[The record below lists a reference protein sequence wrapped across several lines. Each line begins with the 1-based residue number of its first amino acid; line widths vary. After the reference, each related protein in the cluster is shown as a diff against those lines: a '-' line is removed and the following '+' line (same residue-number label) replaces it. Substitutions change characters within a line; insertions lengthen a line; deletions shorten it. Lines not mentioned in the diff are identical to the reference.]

1 MTYTVK
7 TKFPKEITERE
18 AKEIVNT
25 HDESE
30 TNLDTEDVLSLYAHY
45 QQSGY
50 NIKATFKLQEDADPV
65 TVASKLDEHD
75 IAYKATLK
83 FLNKANRGSYDEV
96 LPISQIAFQQ
106 GYDYE
111 VGVTLKINDE
121 STVDFDKESTWFSP
135 EDAIYIVKPK
145 VSGKHLTE
153 MIPIYER
160 LLDQGVDVTFDI
172 KPSSAETD
180 DDFSKQ
186 LSAYP
191 EGTEIT
197 MVLSD
202 SEY

>member
-1 MTYTVK
+1 MK
-7 TKFPKEITERE
+7 KNCIKGRC
-18 AKEIVNT
+18 
-25 HDESE
+25 
-30 TNLDTEDVLSLYAHY
+30 
-45 QQSGY
+45 Y
-50 NIKATFKLQEDADPV
+50 NISLNGKKAFLGWFLIISDNGQEYLV
-65 TVASKLDEHD
+65 ERNGTMSCGCFRKVYQT
-75 IAYKATLK
+75 AYSFIPHTE
-83 FLNKANRGSYDEV
+83 FLNKSNRGSYDEV

-145 VSGKHLTE
+145 VSGKHLNE
-153 MIPIYER
+153 MVPIYER
-160 LLDQGVDVTFDI
+160 LLDQGFDVTFDI

-202 SEY
+202 AEY

>member
-30 TNLDTEDVLSLYAHY
+30 TNLEADDVLSLYAHY

-50 NIKATFKLQEDADPV
+50 NIKATFKLQDDAGPV
-65 TVASKLDEHD
+65 TIASKLDENN

-111 VGVTLKINDE
+111 VAVTLKVNDE

-135 EDAIYIVKPK
+135 ADAIYIVKPK
-145 VSGKHLTE
+145 VSGKHLNE
-153 MIPIYER
+153 MIPIYES
-160 LLDQGVDVTFDI
+160 LLNKGFDVTFDI

-180 DDFSKQ
+180 DEFAQQ
-186 LSAYP
+186 LAAYP
-191 EGTEIT
+191 DGTEIT
-197 MVLSD
+197 MTLSD
-202 SEY
+202 AEY

>member
-7 TKFPKEITERE
+7 TKFPKEITARE

-30 TNLDTEDVLSLYAHY
+30 TDLDAEDVLALYAQY

-50 NIKATFKLQEDADPV
+50 NIKAAFKLQEDADPV
-65 TVASKLDEHD
+65 SIASKLDEHN

-83 FLNKANRGSYDEV
+83 FVNKSNRGSYDEV

-111 VGVTLKINDE
+111 VGVTLKVNDE

-145 VSGKHLTE
+145 VSGKQLNE

-160 LLDQGVDVTFDI
+160 LLDQGFDVTFDI
-172 KPSSAETD
+172 KPSGAETD
-180 DDFSKQ
+180 DDFAQQ
-186 LSAYP
+186 LNAYP
-191 EGTEIT
+191 DGTEIT
-197 MVLSD
+197 MTLSD
-202 SEY
+202 AEY